1 MKHLVA
7 ECNQRAVCGTCGK
20 DHQTVE
26 CAKTEREAFWCISC
40 NVSGH
45 ASWDRLFLGFLAASK
60 QMEEADPEHTYK
72 CFPGQEAWT
81 WEHSQGTR
89 TIGRQYGMGGR
100 PVGGSGKGW
109 HLNEG

>member
-7 ECNQRAVCGTCGK
+7 ECNQRAVCRTCGK

-45 ASWDRLFLGFLAASK
+45 VSWDRLCPGFLAASK
-60 QMEEADPEHTYK
+60 RMEEADPKHTYK
-72 CFPGQEAWT
+72 YFPRQEAWT
-81 WEHSQGTR
+81 WEQQPG
-89 TIGRQYGMGGR
+89 YMDNR
-100 PVGGSGKGW
+100 PAAWCGPLSVNGLTHEAW
-109 HLNEG
+109 